1 MRKNVFKAI
10 ADAVAAVPGVAF
22 VDLWNNQVQTLNGGK
37 AFALPAVFVEFEAV
51 EWKQQNMGARRGAL
65 AVRLHVVTRA
75 VATNLNGGKAFAL
88 PAVFVEFEAVEWKQQ
103 NMGARRGALAVRLH
117 VVTRAVAT
125 NGHKDPRIN
134 EALAVFD
141 LLDTINAAMQGLRGE
156 NFSGFMLTTSATN
169 HDHAE
174 IVENVERYVC
184 GVQDLTARRPVRAV
198 SGLSV
203 AISKTD

>member
-1 MRKNVFKAI
+1 MRKQIFKAI

-22 VDLWNNQVQTLNGGK
+22 VDLWNNQVQTLNGGA
-37 AFALPAVFVEFEAV
+37 AFPFASVFVEFEAI
-51 EWKQQNMGARRGAL
+51 EWKQQNIGTRRGNC

-75 VATNLNGGKAFAL
+75 VPT
-88 PAVFVEFEAVEWKQQ
+88 
-103 NMGARRGALAVRLH
+103 H
-117 VVTRAVAT
+117 
-125 NGHKDPRIN
+125 GHKDPRIN

-141 LLDTINAAMQGLRGE
+141 LLDAINGAMQDLRGD

-184 GVQDLTARRPVRAV
+184 GVQDITAMRHIKAV
-198 SGLSV
+198 SGLSA
-203 AISKTD
+203 AIKHAD

>member
-22 VDLWNNQVQTLNGGK
+22 VDLWNNQVQTLNGGA
-37 AFALPAVFVEFEAV
+37 AFPFAAVFIEFETI
-51 EWKQQNMGARRGAL
+51 EWRQQNVGARRGAL

-75 VATNLNGGKAFAL
+75 VST
-88 PAVFVEFEAVEWKQQ
+88 
-103 NMGARRGALAVRLH
+103 H
-117 VVTRAVAT
+117 
-125 NGHKDPRIN
+125 GHKDPRIG

-141 LLDTINAAMQGLRGE
+141 LLDAINAAMQGLRGPG
-156 NFSGFMLTTSATN
+156 FSGFMLTTSATN

-184 GVQDLTARRPVRAV
+184 GVQDTTAIRPVRAV
-198 SGLSV
+198 SGLSAV
-203 AISKTD
+203 IKQAD

>member
-10 ADAVAAVPGVAF
+10 ADAMAAVPGVAF
-22 VDLWNNQVQTLNGGK
+22 VDIWNNQVQALNGGS
-37 AFALPAVFVEFEAV
+37 AFPFAAVFIEFEAL
-51 EWKQQNMGARRGAL
+51 EWKQQNIGARRGSL

-75 VATNLNGGKAFAL
+75 VPT
-88 PAVFVEFEAVEWKQQ
+88 
-103 NMGARRGALAVRLH
+103 H
-117 VVTRAVAT
+117 
-125 NGHKDPRIN
+125 GHRDPSIN

-141 LLDTINAAMQGLRGE
+141 LLDAINAAMQGLRGE
-156 NFSGFMLTTSATN
+156 NFSGFMLITSATN

-198 SGLSV
+198 SELSLAV
-203 AISKTD
+203 SKAD

>member
-1 MRKNVFKAI
+1 M
-10 ADAVAAVPGVAF
+10 P
-22 VDLWNNQVQTLNGGK
+22 T
-37 AFALPAVFVEFEAV
+37 
-51 EWKQQNMGARRGAL
+51 
-65 AVRLHVVTRA
+65 H
-75 VATNLNGGKAFAL
+75 
-88 PAVFVEFEAVEWKQQ
+88 
-103 NMGARRGALAVRLH
+103 
-117 VVTRAVAT
+117 
-125 NGHKDPRIN
+125 GHKDPRIN

-141 LLDTINAAMQGLRGE
+141 LLDAINAAMQGLRGE

-203 AISKTD
+203 AISKAD

>member
-1 MRKNVFKAI
+1 MRKQIFKAI
-10 ADAVAAVPGVAF
+10 AEAVAAVPGVAF
-22 VDLWNNQVQTLNGGK
+22 VDLWNNQVQTLNGGA
-37 AFALPAVFVEFEAV
+37 AFPFAAVFIEFEAV

-75 VATNLNGGKAFAL
+75 VAT
-88 PAVFVEFEAVEWKQQ
+88 
-103 NMGARRGALAVRLH
+103 H
-117 VVTRAVAT
+117 
-125 NGHKDPRIN
+125 GHKDPRIDD
-134 EALAVFD
+134 ALAVFD
-141 LLDTINAAMQGLRGE
+141 LLDSINTAMQGLRGD

-184 GVQDLTARRPVRAV
+184 GVQDITAMRPVRAV

-203 AISKTD
+203 AIGKRD